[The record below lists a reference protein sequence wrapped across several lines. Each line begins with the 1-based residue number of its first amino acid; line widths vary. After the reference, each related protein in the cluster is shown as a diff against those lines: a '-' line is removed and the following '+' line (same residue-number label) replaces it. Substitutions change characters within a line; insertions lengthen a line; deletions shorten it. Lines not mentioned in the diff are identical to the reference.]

1 MSIAGNCPGCGH
13 AFRFP
18 ESARGQ
24 SARCKTCGEQFC
36 VPPRVV
42 VLEQSPARPRLS
54 AFGYVR
60 WVGVPLIALAFFGWI
75 AAHLAVRAFTKHQQA
90 DQPADQQL
98 GSVARRIREA
108 EHAPAAVQPAAA
120 QLVKVELI
128 QARIGLPRIKFVL
141 EDVVADE
148 DGPSGEY
155 YRRTGTKRLL
165 VRLAITNV
173 TQNRVI
179 HLKGW
184 GQSWGFDE
192 RATLTDELGNRY
204 LAFRNDL
211 RVHFLDQLENVTLA
225 PGQSAEDLIV
235 FERPLDQAQS
245 FVLILPHANVEEA
258 KEDWKFQFT
267 HQQIKR

>member
-1 MSIAGNCPGCGH
+1 MTVDSPLASYNEQNCTGSGVPSAPVACLARCTMSIAGNCPGCGH

-98 GSVARRIREA
+98 GS
-108 EHAPAAVQPAAA
+108 
-120 QLVKVELI
+120 
-128 QARIGLPRIKFVL
+128 
-141 EDVVADE
+141 
-148 DGPSGEY
+148 
-155 YRRTGTKRLL
+155 
-165 VRLAITNV
+165 
-173 TQNRVI
+173 
-179 HLKGW
+179 
-184 GQSWGFDE
+184 
-192 RATLTDELGNRY
+192 
-204 LAFRNDL
+204 
-211 RVHFLDQLENVTLA
+211 
-225 PGQSAEDLIV
+225 
-235 FERPLDQAQS
+235 
-245 FVLILPHANVEEA
+245 
-258 KEDWKFQFT
+258 
-267 HQQIKR
+267 